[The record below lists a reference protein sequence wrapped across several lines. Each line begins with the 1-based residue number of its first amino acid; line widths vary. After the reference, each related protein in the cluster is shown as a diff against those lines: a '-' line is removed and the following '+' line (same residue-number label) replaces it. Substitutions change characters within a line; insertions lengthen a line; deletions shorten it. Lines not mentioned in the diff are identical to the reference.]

1 MTQNASLPDHDTGV
15 PPARAR
21 VAALDVLRGV
31 GLCGILLA
39 NVQLIATSDTAV
51 DAQPLGP
58 VQSWLGLPLFSLL
71 FGAGF
76 SLLMDSA
83 VGRTPRPRT
92 ALLRR
97 LLALLAFGLAHM
109 LLWRGDILTVY
120 AVVGLLVLLPST
132 WLPRWAVAGL
142 AAVLLPTALVVAGG
156 GPLVIAGLFL
166 VGSALARYGVV
177 DRMERSTWWPVLLGT
192 AFAAGAALAV
202 WADGPTP
209 AGAGAGRSPSVASLV
224 ADLLQTGVYVCVL
237 VVLLRTPL
245 RPVLT
250 AVFAPLGRMAL
261 TNYLGATLLVLFA
274 AHVLGLPIG
283 RSPETAL
290 AAAGAVVAAQVL
302 VSTLWLRR
310 CRQGPVEWLW
320 RWATWCRRP
329 PLRVGAVPASG

>member
-1 MTQNASLPDHDTGV
+1 
-15 PPARAR
+15 
-21 VAALDVLRGV
+21 
-31 GLCGILLA
+31 
-39 NVQLIATSDTAV
+39 
-51 DAQPLGP
+51 
-58 VQSWLGLPLFSLL
+58 
-71 FGAGF
+71 
-76 SLLMDSA
+76 
-83 VGRTPRPRT
+83 
-92 ALLRR
+92 
-97 LLALLAFGLAHM
+97 
-109 LLWRGDILTVY
+109 
-120 AVVGLLVLLPST
+120 VLLPST